1 MTHRYNND
9 VKHIKILA
17 KDGCFHIA
25 ENKRFRSILVSIHM
39 KQEVRRILVS
49 VYIKQEV
56 QENTS
61 EYRQKA

>member
-25 ENKRFRSILVSIHM
+25 ENKRFRSILVSIYR
-39 KQEVRRILVS
+39 KREVHK
-49 VYIKQEV
+49 Y
-56 QENTS
+56 TS
-61 EYRQKA
+61 EYIQKTRGSGVY